1 MDELKE
7 FGKALLWAIMFL
19 LFLPAMPFAIY
30 GMIQA
35 FNPEYVVWGL
45 IAVGVFTMGVI
56 AITWGITA
64 SILDKQANKEHQ
76 RLVDHFVEDNRK
88 KEQELTERYEKK
100 LQELRTVHENYI
112 KMTHERGKK
121 HDK

>member
-19 LFLPAMPFAIY
+19 LFLPAMPFAIA

-45 IAVGVFTMGVI
+45 IALGVFTMGVI
-56 AITWGITA
+56 AITWAITDM
-64 SILDKQANKEHQ
+64 IYGNREVKEHQ
-76 RLVDHFVEDNRK
+76 RLVDHFVEQNK
-88 KEQELTERYEKK
+88 KDQQELTERYEKK
-100 LQELRTVHENYI
+100 LKELKTIHENYV
-112 KMTHERGKK
+112 KSVHERGK